1 MAYKHQKTKIIIF
14 DKGNKKPI
22 KLGNKCKFFLFV
34 NLKLYKVV
42 NIYSPFFSFFL
53 EYDGFIALFDLFFL
67 LIFFTSKI
75 NLYFLETL
83 DQDICFIF
91 TF

>member
-42 NIYSPFFSFFL
+42 NIYSPFFFL
-53 EYDGFIALFDLFFL
+53 F
-67 LIFFTSKI
+67 
-75 NLYFLETL
+75 
-83 DQDICFIF
+83 
-91 TF
+91 